1 MMISISDLAQ
11 IITALTASATFILA
25 LLSFVILHLKIN
37 VVAHQTNSLKDELVN
52 EVRLAAVAQGRLL
65 AKEETIHAKS

>member
-11 IITALTASATFILA
+11 IITSLTASATFVLA
-25 LLSFVILHLKIN
+25 LISFVILHLKIN
-37 VVAHQTNSLKDELVN
+37 IVAHQTNSMKDELVN

-65 AKEETIHAKS
+65 AHQEEDQLKS